1 MQVIGVSF
9 DKPADNAAFAARYE
23 FPFPLIS
30 DTDHKMGIAYGAAD
44 SMKDEFARRIAYV
57 IDENGRIAQ
66 AHAKVDAKNYPR
78 EQLAKL

>member
-9 DKPADNAAFAARYE
+9 DKPEDNAAFAARYE

-30 DTDHKMGIAYGAAD
+30 DTDRKLGVAYGAAD
-44 SMKDEFARRIAYV
+44 SEKDEYARRIAYV
-57 IDENGRIAQ
+57 IDENGKIAQ

-78 EQLAKL
+78 EQLASL